1 MTREQKRQLWIERL
15 RDMEKSGLTQKAWCK
30 SKGIPYSTFRYWSD
44 LLAEAMDKKVFEA
57 GISVRYNDFLLTF
70 SKQCDIQTVQVVMQ
84 ALKDL
89 GF

>member
-1 MTREQKRQLWIERL
+1 MTREQKRQLWLERL
-15 RDMEKSGLTQKAWCK
+15 QDMDKSGLTQKAWCK

-44 LLAEAMDKKVFEA
+44 LLAEAMEKKVFDE
-57 GISVRYNDFLLTF
+57 GIVVRYDDFILTF
-70 SKQCDIQTVQVVMQ
+70 SRQCDMQTVQVVMQ